1 MNKEITGIKICK
13 DSPMVSHLFF
23 ADDSLLCCQ
32 ATKQEARKVKSI
44 LERYGQAS
52 GQVVNFE
59 KSAIFYSKNTT
70 DQRKNGVRE
79 VLDNIKEARNGTYLG
94 LPMAIGR
101 SKTQVFAFVQN
112 KISNKLQG
120 WKQKLLSQGGK
131 EILVKSV
138 IMAMPTYVMACFRL
152 PRGLCRQITG
162 KIASFWWGKGEKG
175 TCVHWAS
182 WKKLSEVK
190 GRGGLGFRDLEAF
203 NTALLAKQ
211 IWRFLMA
218 PNLLVS
224 KVMKAKYMS
233 DEKWMD
239 KKPVSSASWCWKSI
253 HSAASFLYDGLWKRI
268 GDGKSVNM
276 WRDRWIVGSDT
287 GFASTTQP
295 VGCKLEWVS
304 ELIEEGKWKN
314 DLLLKWFCAKDA
326 EHIKGIPTSIGRR
339 KDRLVWGHSKA
350 GIYSVKSGY
359 ALARQREGKAGTRTG
374 QEAETS
380 WEIRK
385 RNVWKQLWHLK
396 VKAKL
401 KHFMWKCL
409 QNCLPVNE
417 QMSKRLHRG
426 EGRCGCCGEDMETI
440 EHLFFFCEK
449 AVETWKLAPVRWD
462 GLLGMQYNFWLWWEQ
477 VTQSLA
483 LNQGQE
489 RVSLTIN
496 ILWQIWKARNK
507 KFFEQANQD
516 PVKIVR
522 KAQEEWLEFEQVG
535 STDQKEIAGK
545 LNDALPTRRVR
556 PRKEE
561 IRLYTDAA
569 ISAKRVRTGQGI
581 IARNW
586 KGQLLKAKGI
596 VTQGKGS
603 ASEVEARAVRNALL
617 MATQAGWTQI
627 IVHTDCK
634 SVVEQITKRKEYDYT
649 TATILED
656 VQELSLAFEKCSFVF
671 IPRTENHISHQLAQY
686 AVKLVH
692 DIEWETNFPIWL
704 TDLARTELR
713 FVLIEIRFI
722 MRKLIYWL
730 SVITSKT
737 WIQLLSSDEEEE
749 ENCSSNGRV
758 EVETCRLVVVGNCK
772 LEEVETCKQVVVM
785 TCTLEEVVE
794 ETCIYKL
801 VVVEICQLE
810 EVVEVICILE
820 EVVVVTYI
828 LGEAV
833 GETYKLVVVGVN
845 ALEVVVRNNRKVVV
859 ETCKLEE
866 VTCKLVVEVHAQEV
880 VVRNNGKVVAETC
893 KLVVVGVN
901 ALEVVVR
908 NNGKVVEVTCKLEEV
923 VEVTC
928 KLVVVA
934 KLLSFL

>member
-1 MNKEITGIKICK
+1 MHPNKAPGTDGMSPLFFQHYWDIIKIDVVAAIKSFFHTGHLLKAVNDTIISLIPKVDSPESVVHFRPISLCNVLYKIISKIIANRLKGVLHHCISPSQSAFIPGRQILDNVVVAHEILHFLKNRRKGRVAFMALKLDMSKAYDRVEWKFVGRVMMKMGFCPIFVRWIMSCLSTVTYSFNLNGQKVGCVQPSRGLRQGDPLSPYLFIICAEGLSCLIDKAMMNKEITGIKICK

-79 VLDNIKEARNGTYLG
+79 ELDNIKEARNGTYLG

-112 KISNKLQG
+112 KISNKLQD

-162 KIASFWWGKGEKG
+162 KIARFWWRKGEKG
-175 TCVHWAS
+175 SCVHWAS

-224 KVMKAKYMS
+224 KVMKAKYMR

-239 KKPVSSASWCWKSI
+239 KNPVSSASWCWKSI

-268 GDGKSVNM
+268 GDG
-276 WRDRWIVGSDT
+276 
-287 GFASTTQP
+287 
-295 VGCKLEWVS
+295 
-304 ELIEEGKWKN
+304 
-314 DLLLKWFCAKDA
+314 
-326 EHIKGIPTSIGRR
+326 
-339 KDRLVWGHSKA
+339 
-350 GIYSVKSGY
+350 SVKSGY
-359 ALARQREGKAGTRTG
+359 AVARQQEGKAGRRTG

-417 QMSKRLHRG
+417 QLSKRLHRG

-440 EHLFFFCEK
+440 EHLFFFCDK
-449 AVETWKLAPVRWD
+449 AVEAWKLAPVRWD
-462 GLLGMQYNFWLWWEQ
+462 GLMGMQYNFWLWWEQ

-507 KFFEQANQD
+507 NFFEKVNQD
-516 PVKIVR
+516 PVRIVR
-522 KAQEEWLEFEQVG
+522 KAQDEWLEFEQVRN
-535 STDQKEIAGK
+535 TDQMESTGK
-545 LNDALPTRRVR
+545 MNDALPTRRVR
-556 PRKEE
+556 TRKEE
-561 IRLYTDAA
+561 IRLYTDAT

-617 MATQAGWTQI
+617 MATQAGWTKI

-634 SVVEQITKRKEYDYT
+634 SVVEHITKRKEFDYT
-649 TATILED
+649 TAAILED

-671 IPRTENHISHQLAQY
+671 IPRTENQISHQLAQY
-686 AVKLVH
+686 AVMLVH
-692 DIEWETNFPIWL
+692 DIEWENDFPIWL
-704 TDLARTELR
+704 TELARTE
-713 FVLIEIRFI
+713 
-722 MRKLIYWL
+722 MR
-730 SVITSKT
+730 
-737 WIQLLSSDEEEE
+737 
-749 ENCSSNGRV
+749 
-758 EVETCRLVVVGNCK
+758 VVSPFCN
-772 LEEVETCKQVVVM
+772 
-785 TCTLEEVVE
+785 
-794 ETCIYKL
+794 
-801 VVVEICQLE
+801 
-810 EVVEVICILE
+810 
-820 EVVVVTYI
+820 
-828 LGEAV
+828 
-833 GETYKLVVVGVN
+833 
-845 ALEVVVRNNRKVVV
+845 
-859 ETCKLEE
+859 
-866 VTCKLVVEVHAQEV
+866 
-880 VVRNNGKVVAETC
+880 
-893 KLVVVGVN
+893 
-901 ALEVVVR
+901 
-908 NNGKVVEVTCKLEEV
+908 
-923 VEVTC
+923 
-928 KLVVVA
+928 
-934 KLLSFL
+934 